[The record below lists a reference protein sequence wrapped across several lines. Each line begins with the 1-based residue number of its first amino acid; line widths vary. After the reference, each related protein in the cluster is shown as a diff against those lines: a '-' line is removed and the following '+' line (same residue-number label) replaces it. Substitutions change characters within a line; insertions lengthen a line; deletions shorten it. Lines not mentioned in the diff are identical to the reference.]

1 MHEHPTSRVA
11 MRQSPHA
18 PATDSVRISKGVHGA
33 PCEASAC
40 RLAPLG
46 VVSLASHQ
54 CGHCGADLPN
64 IPRGN
69 GCVMSRDG
77 VKGYQ
82 TFYFRAGATLCNL
95 SVTFG
100 NCPSAHVSRVCHVKR
115 RVPETGVCLFSTLC
129 AQG

>member
-1 MHEHPTSRVA
+1 MNTQPRESRCDTPA
-11 MRQSPHA
+11 RPPHA

-95 SVTFG
+95 SVD
-100 NCPSAHVSRVCHVKR
+100 RDLR
-115 RVPETGVCLFSTLC
+115 
-129 AQG
+129 